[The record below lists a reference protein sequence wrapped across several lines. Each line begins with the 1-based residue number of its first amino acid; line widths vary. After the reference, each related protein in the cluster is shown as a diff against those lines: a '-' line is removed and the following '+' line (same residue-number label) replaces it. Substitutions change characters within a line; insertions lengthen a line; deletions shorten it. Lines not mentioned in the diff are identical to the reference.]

1 MISAN
6 LADLQ
11 TFATVARLRSFRGAA
26 VELGV
31 SPSAI
36 SHTVR
41 ALEVRLG
48 VRLLNRTTRSVAPTA
63 AGEHLLNRLA
73 PALLDIQG
81 ALDEVNAF
89 RDSPLG
95 TLRINAPR
103 AAAELVLAPLVMHFL
118 ATHPGMKVDLVT
130 DDSLVDIVATGFDA
144 GVRFGESL
152 QQDMVAIALGGPQR
166 FIVVASPE
174 YVAAH
179 GVPQGPRDLQQHRC
193 IGIRFPSGVLYR
205 WEFAK
210 GPEKLEVDVD
220 GALFV
225 SDMGLMLRAAEDGLG
240 LAYVY
245 AQYAQAGLAAGRLC
259 QVLDDWCPP
268 IPGFFLYYPSRKLMP
283 SGLKAFIDMLKLEM
297 PSAPAAV

>member
-1 MISAN
+1 MNSAS

-11 TFATVARLRSFRGAA
+11 TFATVARLRSFRAAA

-36 SHTVR
+36 SH
-41 ALEVRLG
+41 ALRGLEERLG

-63 AGEHLLNRLA
+63 AGEHLLTRLS

-81 ALDEVNAF
+81 ALDDVNAF

-103 AAAELVLAPLVMHFL
+103 AAAELVLAPLVMRFL
-118 ATHPGMKVDLVT
+118 ASHPGMKVDLVT
-130 DDSLVDIVATGFDA
+130 DDSLVDIVAAGFDA

-152 QQDMVAIALGGPQR
+152 QQDMVALPLGGPQR
-166 FIVVASPE
+166 FIVVASPA

-179 GVPQGPRDLQQHRC
+179 GAPQGPRDLQQHHC

-205 WEFAK
+205 WEFAR
-210 GPEKLEVDVD
+210 GAEKLEVDVN
-220 GALFV
+220 GALYL

-245 AQYAQAGLAAGRLC
+245 AQYAEAGLAAGRLC

-283 SGLKAFIDMLKLEM
+283 AGLKAFIDMLKEDLYEKRL
-297 PSAPAAV
+297 

>member
-1 MISAN
+1 MAPAS

-11 TFATVARLRSFRGAA
+11 TFAAIARLRSFRRAA

-31 SPSAI
+31 SPSAL
-36 SHTVR
+36 SHTLR
-41 ALEVRLG
+41 GLETRLG

-63 AGEHLLNRLA
+63 AGERLLARLS
-73 PALLDIQG
+73 PALLEIQG

-103 AAAELVLAPLVMHFL
+103 AAAELVLAPLVTRFL
-118 ATHPGMKVDLVT
+118 SAHPGMKLELVT
-130 DDSLVDIVATGFDA
+130 DDALVDIVAGGFDA

-152 QQDMVAIALGGPQR
+152 QQDMVAVKLGPSQR
-166 FIVVASPE
+166 FVVVASPA

-179 GVPQGPRDLQQHRC
+179 GAPQDPRDLQQHRC
-193 IGIRFPSGVLYR
+193 IGVRFPGGKVYR

-210 GPEKLEVDVD
+210 GQEQLEVSVE
-220 GALFV
+220 GPLAV
-225 SDMGLMLRAAEDGLG
+225 GDMRLMIRAAEDGVG

-245 AQYAQAGLAAGRLC
+245 AQYAEAGLAAGRLC
-259 QVLDDWCPP
+259 QVLQDWCPE

-283 SGLKAFIDMLKLEM
+283 GGLKAFVAMLKAAL
-297 PSAPAAV
+297 PVPPAAA